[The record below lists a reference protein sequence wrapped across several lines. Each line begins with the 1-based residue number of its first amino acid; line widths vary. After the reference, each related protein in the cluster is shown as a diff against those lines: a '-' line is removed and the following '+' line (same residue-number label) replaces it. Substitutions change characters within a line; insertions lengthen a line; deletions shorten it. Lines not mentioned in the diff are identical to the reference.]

1 MDLALPPSLDL
12 DKLLP
17 DFSPAEQDSF
27 EGQFD
32 LFMGQEAHPM
42 DAAGADQNGG
52 SSGGLDDPEEEAAKS
67 KHMSQKE
74 KLRSK
79 NRRCGTYMDTMC
91 LKDFCLG
98 SSVQIQRDRNFED

>member
-1 MDLALPPSLDL
+1 MDLGFPQSLDL

-32 LFMGQEAHPM
+32 LFMGQEAGPG
-42 DAAGADQNGG
+42 DAAGTDQAG
-52 SSGGLDDPEEEAAKS
+52 SGGLDNTRADPIQMDAATS

-79 NRRCGTYMDTMC
+79 NRR
-91 LKDFCLG
+91 
-98 SSVQIQRDRNFED
+98 

>member
-1 MDLALPPSLDL
+1 MDLALPQSLDL

-17 DFSPAEQDSF
+17 EFAGAEQDSF

-32 LFMGQEAHPM
+32 LFMNQGMQPL
-42 DAAGADQNGG
+42 DAPEFDQANTFYG
-52 SSGGLDDPEEEAAKS
+52 SSGGQDEPPPDAATS

-79 NRRCGTYMDTMC
+79 NRR
-91 LKDFCLG
+91 
-98 SSVQIQRDRNFED
+98 